1 MFDTKSSF
9 ILSKLGIQGFIP
21 RDKKPNKEEIFGA
34 LWGNILTLI
43 DKPFNE
49 LDENELDLLTKIIK
63 AISDNESDP
72 SLSKQ
77 LENLNDLSIKPQL
90 SILFID
96 GKLELTKDVSP
107 TIKSEPLHVLLDNLE
122 LKKRLWLK
130 IKEFKN
136 GSSVS

>member
-63 AISDNESDP
+63 AISDSESDP
-72 SLSKQ
+72 SISKQ
-77 LENLNDLSIKPQL
+77 LENLNELSIKPQL
-90 SILFID
+90 SILFTD

>member
-49 LDENELDLLTKIIK
+49 LDANELDLLTKNSRARTK
-63 AISDNESDP
+63 DT
-72 SLSKQ
+72 
-77 LENLNDLSIKPQL
+77 
-90 SILFID
+90 ILFIN
-96 GKLELTKDVSP
+96 VQP
-107 TIKSEPLHVLLDNLE
+107 IRVLLIEID
-122 LKKRLWLK
+122 K
-130 IKEFKN
+130 FH
-136 GSSVS
+136 

>member
-21 RDKKPNKEEIFGA
+21 RDKKPNKEEIFGV

-90 SILFID
+90 SILFTD

>member
-21 RDKKPNKEEIFGA
+21 RDKKSNKEEIFGV

-49 LDENELDLLTKIIK
+49 LDENELDLLKKIIK

-72 SLSKQ
+72 SFSKQ
-77 LENLNDLSIKPQL
+77 LENLNELSIKPQL
-90 SILFID
+90 SILFTD

>member
-1 MFDTKSSF
+1 MTVSR
-9 ILSKLGIQGFIP
+9 LIQ
-21 RDKKPNKEEIFGA
+21 
-34 LWGNILTLI
+34 
-43 DKPFNE
+43 
-49 LDENELDLLTKIIK
+49 DLLKKIIK

-72 SLSKQ
+72 SFSKQ
-77 LENLNDLSIKPQL
+77 LENLNELSIKPQL
-90 SILFID
+90 SILFTD

>member
-49 LDENELDLLTKIIK
+49 LDENEFDLLTKIIK

-72 SLSKQ
+72 SFSKQ
-77 LENLNDLSIKPQL
+77 LENLNELSIKPQL
-90 SILFID
+90 SILFTD

>member
-72 SLSKQ
+72 SFSKQ
-77 LENLNDLSIKPQL
+77 LENLNELSIKPQL
-90 SILFID
+90 SILFTD

-107 TIKSEPLHVLLDNLE
+107 IIKSEPLHVLLDNLE

>member
-72 SLSKQ
+72 SFSKQ

-90 SILFID
+90 SILFTD

>member
-72 SLSKQ
+72 SLNKQ

-90 SILFID
+90 SILFTD

>member
-21 RDKKPNKEEIFGA
+21 RDKKPNKEEIFGV
-34 LWGNILTLI
+34 LFGNILTLI

-49 LDENELDLLTKIIK
+49 LDKNELNLLKKIIK
-63 AISDNESDP
+63 ATSDNKSNPSFTKKLESLDE
-72 SLSKQ
+72 LS
-77 LENLNDLSIKPQL
+77 SKPQL
-90 SILFID
+90 SILFTD
-96 GKLELTKDVSP
+96 GKLVKIKHISP
-107 TIKSEPLHVLLDNLE
+107 IIESKPLHILLDNSE
-122 LKKRLWLK
+122 LKKKLWLK

>member
-72 SLSKQ
+72 SFSKQ
-77 LENLNDLSIKPQL
+77 LENLNELSIKPQL
-90 SILFID
+90 SILFTD